1 MNICI
6 AILFRSTSKT
16 VGWYAPIFKLERNEY
31 QELKWVFKGTW
42 ITVDEIA
49 KNFTTAK
56 SYFFDLPTLIKTTSQ
71 LNVSFFIGEY
81 LNGSIINFHIDHLTN
96 GYIDYSHL
104 QIEEWHGE
112 NI

>member
-6 AILFRSTSKT
+6 AILVRSTSTT

-31 QELKWVFKGTW
+31 QKLNWVFEGVWLTGNG
-42 ITVDEIA
+42 ITRSSSK
-49 KNFTTAK
+49 KN
-56 SYFFDLPTLIKTTSQ
+56 YFFDLPTLIKTASQ

-81 LNGSIINFHIDHLTN
+81 LNGSIINFNIDHLTN

>member
-6 AILFRSTSKT
+6 AILMRSQTST
-16 VGWYAPIFKLERNEY
+16 IGWYAPIFKLERNKY
-31 QELKWVFKGTW
+31 QELNWVFEGVWLTDNG
-42 ITVDEIA
+42 ITRSSS
-49 KNFTTAK
+49 KN
-56 SYFFDLPTLIKTTSQ
+56 YFFHLPTLIKTASQ

-81 LNGSIINFHIDHLTN
+81 LYRQNSINFHIDHLTN